1 MEKKCYLLKDGKRV
15 DDTLYTREDLLAK
28 LNEIMKKENLSED
41 AINKMYDYQE
51 VNEGGVSTEENTAGT
66 PKEGTDEFSS
76 QESNND
82 KYGFTEEND
91 VYQASVKDDADG
103 WNRILDNLDQIPDN
117 IASLVDSHKDQLAII
132 EGKKGANAIKKNAIR
147 VLYLYNEFMKFYNAY
162 CSADGELPA
171 PLAAYLRTR
180 NTKLGFTDVL
190 LGGIPRAIYKKVK
203 AETTMDAVKKDM
215 PDIIEDMFE
224 AFDDYYKSDDPSSEI
239 EEFYDEIKDFD
250 EEIEN
255 IHDCI
260 GTLSGTGNKFA
271 RMMAEQDDDFNRF
284 CGGNPT
290 GDALSKYLMDIAV
303 KKYHLTRI
311 KMDSK
316 DPDSTLGALDWSS
329 PEDKASSNVRLS
341 ENIDDYLNLK
351 HAKILDSEADKKQVQ
366 AIVNEFKNGKKDQ
379 KTAQAEINRLVKTAR
394 DKMIASLKLFFNFM
408 GITDT
413 NKMNQFT
420 SGLKRL
426 DEPEYQNNWRSLVKH
441 YKEAMEKKIEMFKK
455 AHSSDMT
462 KEDLDVCV
470 NILDGLLKNAD
481 VMLQDV
487 ESKNGTQLMA
497 HSREICD
504 RIKEVKEKTA
514 AAQKA
519 FPKQ

>member
-1 MEKKCYLLKDGKRV
+1 METKCYLLKDGKRV
-15 DDTLYTREDLLAK
+15 DDTLYTRAELLAK
-28 LNEIMKKENLSED
+28 LNEIMKKDNLSED

-66 PKEGTDEFSS
+66 PKEGTDEFAS

-82 KYGFTEEND
+82 NYGFSEEND

-117 IASLVDSHKDQLAII
+117 IASLVDSHKEQLSIT
-132 EGKKGANAIKKNAIR
+132 EGKKGGNVAMKKNAIR
-147 VLYLYNEFMKFYNAY
+147 VLYMYNEFLKFYNEY
-162 CSADGELPA
+162 CSTEGELPTSIA
-171 PLAAYLRTR
+171 TYLRTSMTSIKMLR
-180 NTKLGFTDVL
+180 KEWALDV
-190 LGGIPRAIYKKVK
+190 
-203 AETTMDAVKKDM
+203 VKKDM
-215 PDIIEDMFE
+215 TSIIEDMFE
-224 AFDDYYKSDDPSSEI
+224 AIDDYYESGDQSEI
-239 EEFYDEIKDFD
+239 EEFYDEVKDFD
-250 EEIEN
+250 DELEN
-255 IHDCI
+255 IHDAI
-260 GTLSGTGNKFA
+260 NSLGVKFPRYVQFA
-271 RMMAEQDDDFNRF
+271 RQLAEQDDDFNKA
-284 CGGNPT
+284 CDGNPT
-290 GDALSKYLMDIAV
+290 PEAMSKYIMDIAV

-311 KMDSK
+311 KMDYK
-316 DPDSTLGALDWSS
+316 DPDSTLGALDWAS
-329 PEDKASSNVRLS
+329 PEDKASANVRLS

-351 HAKILDSEADKKQVQ
+351 HAKILDSDADKKQVQ
-366 AIVNEFKNGKKDQ
+366 AIVNDFKNGKKDQ

-462 KEDLDVCV
+462 QEDLDGCV